1 MYNPTA
7 EMFLKYAYGS
17 RAKALEDCR
26 KSISFYAG
34 SKYPEAVRRHILL
47 QLVERELMEMECA
60 E

>member
-34 SKYPEAVRRHILL
+34 STHNEAVRRHSLL
-47 QLVERELMEMECA
+47 QRIERELIAMGQ
-60 E
+60 

>member
-1 MYNPTA
+1 MYNPTP

-17 RAKALEDCR
+17 KAKALEACR

-34 SKYPEAVRRHILL
+34 SAHPEAVRRHSLL
-47 QLVERELMEMECA
+47 QRVERELTAMECA